1 MNEALS
7 PDMQPRFRLFGTV
20 GSPYALKL
28 RSLFRY
34 RRLPFDWMPA
44 SLDWTP
50 PTSGRPA
57 ISALA
62 SRAIKDVQPPVLPVV
77 YFADDRAYRNDS
89 TFVAYALEH
98 CRPERRII
106 PRDAGF
112 AFLSH
117 LLEDMADEWGV
128 KIAFQF
134 RWGNEPD
141 RKFKSRIVTGELL
154 GGGFSAEFQRTAA
167 AQFESRQV
175 SRMPLV
181 GCTAQNAPLILES
194 FKRVLAA
201 FNETFEEST
210 FLFGDTPLL
219 ADFGWYGQLESLA
232 TDPTSRA
239 QMTEAAPAVFSYLQL
254 LEDASGIEEAADT
267 GPWLPKGTMQLLH
280 LAGEVYL
287 PFLHANAQALSR
299 GKQSFS
305 ISAFGLQHQQ
315 KTFRYQGKC
324 WGWLIQEFRD
334 LPSDARSRVEA
345 VLRESGCLKILTRQT
360 GAE

>member
-1 MNEALS
+1 MNEALA
-7 PDMQPRFRLFGTV
+7 PDLQVRFRLFGTV

-28 RSLFRY
+28 RSLLRY
-34 RRLPFDWMPA
+34 RRLPFDWVPA

-50 PTSGRPA
+50 ATSDRAA
-57 ISALA
+57 ISQVA

-77 YFADDRAYRNDS
+77 YFPGDRSYRNDS
-89 TFVAYALEH
+89 TLIAYALER
-98 CRPERRII
+98 CSLQRTII
-106 PRDAGF
+106 PRDEGF

-134 RWGNEPD
+134 RWGNESD
-141 RKFKSRIVTGELL
+141 RKFKSRVVTGELL
-154 GGGFSAEFQRTAA
+154 GGGFSTEFQRAAA
-167 AQFESRQV
+167 AQFEARQV

-181 GCTAQNAPLILES
+181 GCTPENAPLLHEC

-201 FNETFEEST
+201 CDETFQETT
-210 FLFGDTPLL
+210 FLFGETPVL

-232 TDPTSRA
+232 TDPTSRSL
-239 QMTEAAPAVFSYLQL
+239 MTESAPAVFSYLQL
-254 LEDASGIEEAADT
+254 LEDASGIESTTDT
-267 GPWLPKGTMQLLH
+267 DHHVPRGTMRLLH

-287 PFLHANAQALSR
+287 PFLYANAQALSR

-305 ISAFGLQHQQ
+305 LSALGFQYEQ

-324 WGWLIQEFRD
+324 WDWLRQEFHN
-334 LPSDARSRVEA
+334 LPRHARSRIEA
-345 VLRESGCLKILTRQT
+345 ALRESGCLGVLTRD
-360 GAE
+360 